1 MYCVKK
7 VTKVAH
13 DGFDKLEQAAQ
24 PELDKLV
31 AQGKAILEQLTMDD
45 RDNIATDEQY
55 LQIAEKI
62 KDQIQQAKVNMMRI
76 NDRRRLTV
84 EAIGRNAKQLAK
96 IVERVNGDIKDQ
108 KLDQYCESFTAS
120 LIASIHS
127 AIGPNTV
134 LVPSNPEVTMEYLFA
149 EAR

>member
-1 MYCVKK
+1 
-7 VTKVAH
+7 
-13 DGFDKLEQAAQ
+13 
-24 PELDKLV
+24 
-31 AQGKAILEQLTMDD
+31 
-45 RDNIATDEQY
+45 
-55 LQIAEKI
+55 
-62 KDQIQQAKVNMMRI
+62 MMRI